1 MFDATRVPWN
11 DIRDRVEFPTRL
23 FVNGTWIQGSGDALA
38 LISPHDGAALAT
50 IDTASASDV
59 DLAVRSAREA
69 FESGIWSGLAPR
81 ERGQIMMAFAQN
93 VHDHAEELALMISL
107 EMGKPVREALQTELR
122 AVVNCL
128 RWYGESAD
136 KLVDEVPVTA
146 PDSLALVTREP
157 AGVVAAIVPWNFPL
171 TMTAWKLGPAL
182 VAGNSVV
189 LKPDEH
195 TSASAL
201 LLGKLA
207 YDAGIPAGVLNV
219 VPGYGRIAGRALAEH
234 QDVDVLTFTGSTGVG
249 RALLQYS
256 AQSNGKRVW
265 LELGGKTPSVVLE
278 DADFAHAVR
287 SSAEGCFY
295 NQGQMC
301 TAASRLLVPA
311 HLLED
316 AVAIATEVARSMSPA
331 DPLQLDAANGSLV
344 SVTHRE
350 RVSGFVER
358 AKAAG
363 TRMFVAE
370 PSADLPADGAYFA
383 PVVAVVDP
391 AHELAQNEVFGPV
404 LAVIPY
410 QSEAEALEIANGTD
424 YGLASVLW
432 TQNLNK
438 AHKFSRKLRSGVVW
452 VNCFEEGDMTI
463 PFGGVKGS
471 GFGRDKSLHAIE
483 KFTDV
488 KTTWIQL
495 S

>member
-11 DIRDRVEFPTRL
+11 DIRDQVEFPTRL
-23 FVNGTWIQGSGDALA
+23 FVNGSWVQGSGDALT
-38 LISPHDGAALAT
+38 LVSPRNGENLAT
-50 IDTASASDV
+50 IETASVADV
-59 DLAVRSAREA
+59 DLAVQSAREA
-69 FESGIWSGLAPR
+69 FESRIWSGLAPR

-107 EMGKPVREALQTELR
+107 EMGKPVSEALQTELR

-128 RWYGESAD
+128 RWYGEAAD
-136 KLVDEVPVTA
+136 KIVDEVPVTA
-146 PDSLALVTREP
+146 PGSLALVTREA

-171 TMTAWKLGPAL
+171 TMTAWKLGPSL

-201 LLGKLA
+201 MLGKLA
-207 YDAGIPAGVLNV
+207 FDAGIPAGVLNV
-219 VPGYGRIAGRALAEH
+219 VPGYGRVAGRALAEH
-234 QDVDVLTFTGSTGVG
+234 HDVDVLTFTGSTGVG
-249 RALLQYS
+249 RALLEYS

-278 DADFAHAVR
+278 DADFVQAVT
-287 SSAEGCFY
+287 SSAQGCFY
-295 NQGQMC
+295 NMGQMC
-301 TAASRLLVPA
+301 TAASRLLVPE
-311 HLLED
+311 HLLEQ
-316 AVAIATEVARSMSPA
+316 AVEIATEVAKSMSPS
-331 DPLQLDAANGSLV
+331 DPMDLASANGSLV
-344 SVTHRE
+344 SATHLE
-350 RVSGFVER
+350 RVRGFVDR
-358 AKAAG
+358 AKASG
-363 TRMFVAE
+363 TRIYEAE
-370 PSADLPADGAYFA
+370 LSSELAADGSYFA

-391 AHELAQNEVFGPV
+391 THELAQNEVFGPV

-410 QSEAEALEIANGTD
+410 RSEEEALEIANGTE

-432 TQNLNK
+432 TQNLTK
-438 AHKFSRKLRSGVVW
+438 AHELSRKLRSGVVW

-483 KFTDV
+483 KFTDL

-495 S
+495 

>member
-11 DIRDRVEFPTRL
+11 DIRTQVEFPTRL
-23 FVNGTWIQGSGDALA
+23 FVNGTWVQGSGDALT
-38 LISPHDGAALAT
+38 LVSPRNGESLAT
-50 IDTASASDV
+50 IETASVEDV

-69 FESGIWSGLAPR
+69 FESRIWSGLAPR

-107 EMGKPVREALQTELR
+107 EMGKPVSEALQTELR

-128 RWYGESAD
+128 RWYGEAAD
-136 KLVDEVPVTA
+136 KIVDEVPVTA
-146 PDSLALVTREP
+146 PGSLALVTREA

-171 TMTAWKLGPAL
+171 TMTAWKLGPSL

-207 YDAGIPAGVLNV
+207 FEAGIPAGVLNV
-219 VPGYGRIAGRALAEH
+219 VPGYGRVAGRALAEH
-234 QDVDVLTFTGSTGVG
+234 NDVDVLTFTGSTGVG
-249 RALLQYS
+249 RALLEYS

-278 DADFAHAVR
+278 DADFVQAVT
-287 SSAEGCFY
+287 SSAQGCFY
-295 NQGQMC
+295 NMGQMC

-311 HLLED
+311 HLLEQ
-316 AVAIATEVARSMSPA
+316 AVEIATNVAKSMSPS
-331 DPLQLDAANGSLV
+331 DPMDLASANGSLV
-344 SVTHRE
+344 SATHLE
-350 RVSGFVER
+350 RVRGFVER
-358 AKAAG
+358 AKASG
-363 TRMFVAE
+363 TRLYEAE
-370 PSADLPADGAYFA
+370 VSGDLPADGSYFA

-391 AHELAQNEVFGPV
+391 THELAQNEVFGPV

-410 QSEAEALEIANGTD
+410 ESEEEALEIANGTE

-432 TQNLNK
+432 TQNLTK
-438 AHKFSRKLRSGVVW
+438 AHELSRKLRSGVVW

-483 KFTDV
+483 KFTDL

-495 S
+495 

>member
-11 DIRDRVEFPTRL
+11 DIRDQVEFPTRL
-23 FVNGTWIQGSGDALA
+23 FVNGSWVQGNGEALT
-38 LISPHDGAALAT
+38 LVSPRNGETLAT
-50 IDTASASDV
+50 IETASATDV

-69 FESGIWSGLAPR
+69 FESRIWSGLAPR

-107 EMGKPVREALQTELR
+107 EMGKPVSEALQTELR

-128 RWYGESAD
+128 RWYGEAAD
-136 KLVDEVPVTA
+136 KIVDEVPVTA
-146 PDSLALVTREP
+146 PGTLALVTREA

-171 TMTAWKLGPAL
+171 TMTAWKLGPSL

-207 YDAGIPAGVLNV
+207 FDAGIPAGVLNV
-219 VPGYGRIAGRALAEH
+219 VPGYGRVAGRALAEH

-249 RALLQYS
+249 RALLEYS
-256 AQSNGKRVW
+256 AKSNGKRVW

-278 DADFAHAVR
+278 DADFVQAVT
-287 SSAEGCFY
+287 SSAQGCFY
-295 NQGQMC
+295 NMGQMC
-301 TAASRLLVPA
+301 TAASRLLVPE
-311 HLLED
+311 HLLEQ
-316 AVAIATEVARSMSPA
+316 AVEIATEVATSMSPS
-331 DPLQLDAANGSLV
+331 DPMDLASANGSLV
-344 SVTHRE
+344 SATHLE
-350 RVSGFVER
+350 RVRGFVDR
-358 AKAAG
+358 AKASG
-363 TRMFVAE
+363 TRIYEAE
-370 PSADLPADGAYFA
+370 LSSELAADGSYFA

-391 AHELAQNEVFGPV
+391 THELAQNEVFGPV

-410 QSEAEALEIANGTD
+410 KSEEEALEIANGTE

-432 TQNLNK
+432 TQNLTK
-438 AHKFSRKLRSGVVW
+438 AHELSRKLRSGVVW

-483 KFTDV
+483 KFTDL

-495 S
+495 